1 MRFEVLVFDVCCFKF
16 CFLVLIPWILDL
28 GSWIFL
34 VPCPLCLVPCILYL
48 VSSMASAKNLSPR
61 QLSMVTAISLAA
73 PIALGIFILTDDWER
88 SLFSL
93 VIIFIGSY
101 ALIQFTLEKFIY
113 RKIKLIYKLIHHTKA
128 TKKEEMYFKYILPQ
142 KGIDEVRED
151 VERWAEKRNEE
162 IELLR
167 QNEAF
172 RKEFLQNLAHE
183 FKTPIFAIQGYVDTL
198 LNGAMEDEE
207 VRKKFL
213 ENTSRNVDRLVNLV
227 DDLDEISKLERG
239 EQLLYKQNFVIQDM
253 IRDVFDSLSLAASQK
268 NIRHIIKKGCET
280 PIVVFA
286 DKEKIR
292 QVLINMV
299 ENAIKY
305 GKLGGTIVA
314 SCYKTD
320 ERNVLV
326 EVSDDGI
333 GIEEEHLRRIFER
346 FYRTDAARSR
356 DRGGTGLGLAICKHI
371 IEAHGHSIHV
381 RSTLDVGTTIGFTL
395 DGKRD

>member
-1 MRFEVLVFDVCCFKF
+1 
-16 CFLVLIPWILDL
+16 
-28 GSWIFL
+28 
-34 VPCPLCLVPCILYL
+34 
-48 VSSMASAKNLSPR
+48 
-61 QLSMVTAISLAA
+61 MVTAISLAA